1 MASSSSGRR
10 PGSASGLYTISR
22 PAASSS
28 STPRR
33 PAQPK
38 RKKPRTVW
46 NSADTKSEWDELVAV
61 SSLSTSAPSTRK
73 PRLRGLPSLA
83 KCAGDAAARGFK
95 RLWEDEAEP
104 STSTSATATA
114 TALTRGGRDGADA
127 SENDDLRTELKGR
140 GGSWSVL
147 WAGTP
152 DHLKEPVRD
161 SVFRWWGS
169 YLTIQVLRTV
179 RPHRSS
185 RAAKRVRPY

>member
-22 PAASSS
+22 PTPSSS

-33 PAQPK
+33 PAPPK

-46 NSADTKSEWDELVAV
+46 NSADTKSEWAELVAV

-95 RLWEDEAEP
+95 RLWEDEVEP
-104 STSTSATATA
+104 STSTSVTAIA
-114 TALTRGGRDGADA
+114 PTRGGRDGANGNG
-127 SENDDLRTELKGR
+127 SDDLKTDLRGR

-147 WAGTP
+147 WEGTP

-179 RPHRSS
+179 RPHSPS
-185 RAAKRVRPY
+185 AAARPH